1 MINKKVKCLL
11 LILSLLL
18 PDLVSAQCS
27 NVSEASQKMNQL
39 VIRHTFVP
47 KDTIGGFFVKET
59 NKLAIDNNQY
69 IINNDDVTVGL
80 LVLNDSPNDR
90 NKHDYSAYWKGKNK
104 TSNRYTWVFVLEDFQ
119 KRCLDKGINSKNYD
133 VKSGTLSKRL
143 CQFLGLSDTDRRD
156 TIVFMQVPA
165 KKLFRPSYNTD
176 IKKLTTSNYAGIND
190 FINNLD
196 ITNRRWMLQQQFTNT
211 YPWTRMGYTYD
222 WGDISNYVG
231 VTEFILE
238 PNTTFVSKPNYYVV
252 GDYLK

>member
-18 PDLVSAQCS
+18 PDLVSAQCR
-27 NVSEASQKMNQL
+27 NVFEARQKMNQL
-39 VIRHTFVP
+39 VMLENAN
-47 KDTIGGFFVKET
+47 GGLFLKEI
-59 NKLAIDNNQY
+59 NNLKIDSDQY
-69 IINNDDVTVGL
+69 IINHDTVTVGL
-80 LVLNDSPNDR
+80 LVLNDSPTDR
-90 NKHDYSAYWKGKNK
+90 NKHDYSAYWKGKNQ
-104 TSNRYTWVFVLEDFQ
+104 TSGRYTWVFVLDDF
-119 KRCLDKGINSKNYD
+119 KNRCKMKDIDSKKYD
-133 VKSGTLSKRL
+133 VKSGALSKRL

-156 TIVFMQVPA
+156 TLVYMRVLA

-176 IKKLTTSNYAGIND
+176 IKRRTTQAFAGNND
-190 FINNLD
+190 YINLD
-196 ITNRRWMLQQQFTNT
+196 INNRLWMSQQQFSNT

-222 WGDISNYVG
+222 WGEDDYIG

>member
-27 NVSEASQKMNQL
+27 NVSEARQKMNQL
-39 VIRHTFVP
+39 VML
-47 KDTIGGFFVKET
+47 KDTIGGLFLKET
-59 NKLAIDNNQY
+59 NNLVIDVNQY
-69 IINNDDVTVGL
+69 VINNDSVTVGL
-80 LVLNDSPNDR
+80 LVLNDSPNHSPKDSI
-90 NKHDYSAYWKGKNK
+90 KHDYSAYWKDKNG

-119 KRCLDKGINSKNYD
+119 KRCLEKGIDSTHYN
-133 VKSGTLSKRL
+133 VESGALSKRL

-156 TIVFMQVPA
+156 TIVYMKVLA
-165 KKLFRPSYNTD
+165 KNLFRPSYNTD
-176 IKKLTTSNYAGIND
+176 IKTRTTPNYAGINY

-222 WGDISNYVG
+222 WGDRSNYVG

-238 PNTTFVSKPNYYVV
+238 PNTTFVGKTDYHVV